1 MSGQVRYLIALLN
14 QKAMLLVDKNK
25 LPLFSL
31 SKKKKKTLP
40 LLFFSY
46 FLFFCFNFHN
56 LLHTD
61 RIYDMLPSMDE
72 EFLLLSQHQFPF
84 LILTS
89 SIVLVS
95 GTA

>member
-14 QKAMLLVDKNK
+14 QKAMLLVDKTI
-25 LPLFSL
+25 F
-31 SKKKKKTLP
+31 
-40 LLFFSY
+40 LFFSS
-46 FLFFCFNFHN
+46 LIFFFSIFIIYKK
-56 LLHTD
+56 LHTD
-61 RIYDMLPSMDE
+61 RIYEMLPSMDE